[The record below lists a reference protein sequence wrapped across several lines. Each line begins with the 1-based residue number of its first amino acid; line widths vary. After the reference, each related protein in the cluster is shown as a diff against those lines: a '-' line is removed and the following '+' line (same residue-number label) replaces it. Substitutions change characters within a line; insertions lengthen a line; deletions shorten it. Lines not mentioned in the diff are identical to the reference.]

1 MVVSLYGA
9 CVGPIMRLLKE
20 FVIPKMA
27 AKWKDVA
34 DFLDYDLNTIDII
47 EDQCKC
53 DCEKCSD
60 KLFRDWLTTNHGVE
74 PKTWTTLLMRMKR
87 IPFLATATS
96 DIERDLGFAN
106 S

>member
-1 MVVSLYGA
+1 
-9 CVGPIMRLLKE
+9 MRLLKE

-47 EDQCKC
+47 EEQYRN

-60 KLFRDWLTTNHGVE
+60 KLFRDWLSTSHGVE

-87 IPFLATATS
+87 IQCLAVATS
-96 DIERDLGFAN
+96 DIEQELGFVN